1 LHFHQEVARALE
13 LIPPEFQEKMENVEV
28 IVEEFPDQET
38 LDTVGL
44 TSKWDLLG
52 LYVGVP
58 ISQQSFFMT
67 NPYPE
72 RIYLYRRPILRAA
85 RLPEL
90 VTEVIRDVVIHEM
103 GHHLG
108 FSDEELYEMTGESE

>member
-1 LHFHQEVARALE
+1 VARALE
-13 LIPPEFQEKMENVEV
+13 SVPPEFLEKMVNVEV
-28 IVEEFPDQET
+28 IVEEFPDEET
-38 LDTVGL
+38 LNAVGL

-72 RIYLYRRPILRAA
+72 RIYLYRRPILRSA
-85 RLPEL
+85 RSPEY
-90 VTEVIRDVVIHEM
+90 VAEVVRDVVIHEM

-108 FSDEELYEMTGESE
+108 FSDEELYAMTGESE